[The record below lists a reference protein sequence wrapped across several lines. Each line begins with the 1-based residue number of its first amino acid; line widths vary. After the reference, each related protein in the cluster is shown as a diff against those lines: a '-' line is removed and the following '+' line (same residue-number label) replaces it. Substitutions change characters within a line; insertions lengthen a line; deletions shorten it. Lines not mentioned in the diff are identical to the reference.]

1 MVASWFGKGDVQ
13 RTPTISDIPA
23 ATMRLS
29 LYVISYAGFGV
40 KLLWPHEETEEK
52 ELPEG
57 HKMGYKEALST
68 LLENILV
75 VMLLPRWFL
84 SRSPFKATK
93 VAYNAYLEW
102 GKYMREMFEAKKAEV
117 MAGESRDGMDLMGM
131 QKSLLGYKSVC

>member
-1 MVASWFGKGDVQ
+1 
-13 RTPTISDIPA
+13 
-23 ATMRLS
+23 MRLS

-40 KLLWPHEETEEK
+40 KLLWPHEEIEEK
-52 ELPEG
+52 GQAGVIPEG
-57 HKMGYKEALST
+57 HSMSYKDSLST

-117 MAGESRDGMDLMGM
+117 KAGESREGMDLMGM
-131 QKSLLGYKSVC
+131 